1 MSMNVAPIVANFE
14 RENNAL
20 LNRSYAIKVA
30 SVGDGMHQ
38 KWTPVFIWSMS
49 LQEMEKAGVQGQ
61 QVCFVMLLSKIGT
74 PIWSG
79 RVDDDCG
86 LKLRI
91 GWEGMRAEET
101 PGLVRFEKPFPEPP
115 ANFAMYPGAK
125 YWVEVVDEDGTPSDR
140 VVGITLANEADV
152 DPFAHHACLVVF
164 QLQEQKQTIIAPPV
178 RPDGGYA
185 TVPLVKL
192 RAAQAA
198 ARQAYEA
205 LMALG

>member
-1 MSMNVAPIVANFE
+1 MSMNVAPIVANFDQA
-14 RENNAL
+14 NNRL
-20 LNRSYAIKVA
+20 LNRSHAIQVE
-30 SVGDGMHQ
+30 SVGDEMAQ

-101 PGLVRFEKPFPEPP
+101 PGLIRFEKAFPEPP
-115 ANFAMYPGAK
+115 ANFAMYAGAK

-140 VVGITLANEADV
+140 VVGIRLANEADV

-164 QLQEQKQTIIAPPV
+164 QLQDLAHSIVVPQV

-192 RAAQAA
+192 RAAQTA

>member
-14 RENNAL
+14 RENNTL
-20 LNRSYAIKVA
+20 LNRSHAIQVE
-30 SVGDGMHQ
+30 SVGDEMHQ
-38 KWTPVFIWSMS
+38 KWTPVFIWQMS

-61 QVCFVMLLSKIGT
+61 QVCFVVLLSKSGT
-74 PIWSG
+74 PIWDG
-79 RVDDDCG
+79 RIEDEYG
-86 LKLRI
+86 LNFRI

-101 PGLVRFEKPFPEPP
+101 PGLMRFEKAFPEP
-115 ANFAMYPGAK
+115 AGNFAMYPGAK
-125 YWVEVVDEDGTPSDR
+125 YWVEVVDKDGTPSDR
-140 VVGITLANEADV
+140 VVGIKLANEADV

-164 QLQEQKQTIIAPPV
+164 QLQELRQTIIAPSL
-178 RPDGGYA
+178 RTDGGYA